1 MKAQIALA
9 TLLIVFSSANAVQAA
24 PLSWGDVIKWLSPKR
39 IAGGSRSPLCLPN
52 SSVSLTVRPT
62 VLWQGQIGAIGL
74 RRSQGEKVFWLQ
86 KVPAGADLQQLR
98 YSGKALEPGQS
109 YDWVFFD
116 DPQGENP
123 LTWQT
128 FTTATRQEQTLARLD
143 LAKLPGSG
151 EAKLINRINYLVQ
164 QQMVGDAVSE
174 MLAVRSRSPELQATL
189 NQLGNSCKD

>member
-1 MKAQIALA
+1 MKIYITLA
-9 TLLIVFSSANAVQAA
+9 TLLVICGNVQAVQAA

-62 VLWQGQIGAIGL
+62 VLWQGHIGAIGL
-74 RRSQGEKVFWLQ
+74 RRSQDEKVFWRQ
-86 KVPAGADLQQLR
+86 TIPAGSALQQLR

-116 DPQGENP
+116 DIQGENP

-128 FTTATRQEQTLARLD
+128 FTTATKQEQTLTRLG
-143 LAKLPGSG
+143 LAKLPGTG
-151 EAKLINRINYLVQ
+151 EAKLINRINYLAQ

-174 MLAVRSRSPELQATL
+174 MLAVRSRSPELEQSL
-189 NQLGNSCKD
+189 KKLGNLCE